1 MPESRFA
8 IPINQA
14 KDFLESRGLDSLMP
28 ARRLRLGALQVLER
42 KALALRLPEGMSDVS
57 PFRSRVESAPEWT
70 DVALRIDRGVSP
82 WTATQL
88 ERTLLQTE
96 AFERLSIEEHQ
107 SQNVSQAG
115 GVRLLVGRATGMG
128 RGSGS
133 EIAMQYGIL
142 DLGTEKLIARY
153 VGSAEQ
159 VAYNESVLR
168 GSLLS
173 LDGQRLMSGE
183 AVSADSVESAEVT
196 LPAGWV
202 VEPGTPSPCAALTPW
217 SGVMAAYPAR
227 DLTLALRH
235 GTWDAEA
242 VSPQQA
248 AASCSSRRGSL
259 GDSSYARRTEWL
271 GVSYAIEGVF
281 VRVGSRLH
289 QMEVISPEGR
299 AAVARALLADWI
311 KRMPGAK

>member
-1 MPESRFA
+1 
-8 IPINQA
+8 
-14 KDFLESRGLDSLMP
+14 
-28 ARRLRLGALQVLER
+28 
-42 KALALRLPEGMSDVS
+42 MSDVS

-183 AVSADSVESAEVT
+183 AGRVPTVLQSAEVHVARA
-196 LPAGWV
+196 AGLSSRV
-202 VEPGTPSPCAALTPW
+202 RHRRVP
-217 SGVMAAYPAR
+217 R
-227 DLTLALRH
+227 LRH
-235 GTWDAEA
+235 GL
-242 VSPQQA
+242 V
-248 AASCSSRRGSL
+248 
-259 GDSSYARRTEWL
+259 
-271 GVSYAIEGVF
+271 
-281 VRVGSRLH
+281 
-289 QMEVISPEGR
+289 
-299 AAVARALLADWI
+299 
-311 KRMPGAK
+311 